1 MDNDLIPHIDTG
13 HTTHKYLVLT
23 AAQIS
28 GCRAQRIR
36 ELVKENVMMG
46 ISVNGTQYIPKSDF
60 IAYLSTPEKL
70 ALPRTEA
77 YKDLI
82 REFKKRQ
89 ARERENEIRRQ
100 KRKMA
105 KELNQL

>member
-1 MDNDLIPHIDTG
+1 M
-13 HTTHKYLVLT
+13 
-23 AAQIS
+23 
-28 GCRAQRIR
+28 R
-36 ELVKENVMMG
+36 
-46 ISVNGTQYIPKSDF
+46 ISVNGTQYIPKSGF
-60 IAYLSTPEKL
+60 IAYLSKLEKL
-70 ALPRTEA
+70 TSARTDA

-105 KELNQL
+105 RDLNKL